1 MLDNF
6 ANWIN
11 GFLWSPALVYLAIA
25 VGLFLSIGLKFPQF
39 RLIKDMVTQ
48 LTKGSGSKEGVSS
61 FQGFCMALG
70 GRVGT
75 GNIAGV
81 ASAIGTGGPGAVFWM
96 WIIALV
102 GAGSAFAESSLAQV
116 YKSTSIGEYRGG
128 PAYYIERGL
137 RCKPLAIIFALA
149 TILAMT
155 ITGPTVQANAIST
168 AFKGINLNVS
178 PLIVGIIVAALF
190 IAVTIGGLKRIGSFA
205 SYVVP
210 IMAGIYLVLAAIILI
225 VNAANIGPMFALIFK
240 CAFNKEAVF
249 GAVFGSCVM
258 MGVKRG
264 IYSNEAGWGSG
275 AHAAAT
281 AEVSHP
287 AKQGLAQSFSVY
299 IDTLLVCTATAI
311 MMLSTGCYN
320 VIGADGAAV
329 YEGLAGV
336 EAGPG
341 FVQAAIDS
349 FIPGFGA
356 PFITIAMFF
365 FAFTTLLSFAVY
377 ADANIQYVLG
387 STTDKT
393 KRFAY
398 IGGCI
403 VIAVLAL
410 FASMKDMTT
419 AWNYADVGVGLMCW
433 LNLPVLALMA
443 PKAFKILKDYEYQK
457 KLGID
462 PVFVPSEAG
471 FTNCELWEEI
481 AHDKYA
487 DLVEAKHIAEGNN
500 GRTPK
505 HFNPENMDD
514 VDTQGSSR
522 TA

>member
-1 MLDNF
+1 MLNDF
-6 ANWIN
+6 ASWLN

-48 LTKGSGSKEGVSS
+48 LTKGSNSEKGVSS

-81 ASAIGTGGPGAVFWM
+81 ASAIGAGGPGAVFWM

-102 GAGSAFAESSLAQV
+102 SAGSAFSESTLAQV

-128 PAYYIERGL
+128 PAFYIEKGL
-137 RCKPLAIIFALA
+137 KCKPLAIIFAFA

-168 AFKGINLNVS
+168 AFKGINLNIS
-178 PLIVGIIVAALF
+178 PIVVGVIVAALF
-190 IAVTIGGLKRIGSFA
+190 IAVTLGGLKRIGSFA
-205 SYVVP
+205 SFVVP
-210 IMAGIYLVLAAIILI
+210 IMAGIYLVLAVIILI
-225 VNAANIGPMFALIFK
+225 VNASQIGPMFALIFK
-240 CAFNKEAVF
+240 CAFNKEAMF

-287 AKQGLAQSFSVY
+287 AKQGLAQAFSVY

-320 VIGADGAAV
+320 VIGADGTAV
-329 YEGLAGV
+329 YEGVAGV

-356 PFITIAMFF
+356 PFITLAMFF

-377 ADANIQYVLG
+377 ADANIQYILG
-387 STTDKT
+387 STNDKI
-393 KRFAY
+393 KRIGY
-398 IGGCI
+398 IAGC
-403 VIAVLAL
+403 VIIALLAL

-419 AWNYADVGVGLMCW
+419 AWNYADVGVGIMCW

-443 PKAFKILKDYEYQK
+443 PKSFKILKDYEKQK
-457 KLGID
+457 KMGID
-462 PVFVPSEAG
+462 PVFIPKEVG
-471 FTNCELWEEI
+471 LDNCEIWDDI
-481 AHDKYA
+481 VANNYA
-487 DLVEAKHIAEGNN
+487 DLVKARKEAEQKG
-500 GRTPK
+500 
-505 HFNPENMDD
+505 
-514 VDTQGSSR
+514 
-522 TA
+522 

>member
-1 MLDNF
+1 MLANF

-11 GFLWSPALVYLAIA
+11 GYLWAPALVYLAIA
-25 VGLFLSIGLKFPQF
+25 VGVFLSVGLKFPQF

-48 LTKGSGSKEGVSS
+48 LRKGSGTESGVSS

-81 ASAIGTGGPGAVFWM
+81 ASAIGVGGPGAVFWM

-102 GAGSAFAESSLAQV
+102 GAGSAFSESTLAQV
-116 YKSTSIGEYRGG
+116 YKSKVIGEYRGG
-128 PAYYIERGL
+128 PAYYIEHGL
-137 RCKPLAIIFALA
+137 KCKPLAIIFALA

-155 ITGPTVQANAIST
+155 VTGPTVQAGAITS
-168 AFKGINLNVS
+168 AFRGLNLNIS
-178 PLIVGIIVAALF
+178 PIVVGIVVAGLL
-190 IAVTIGGLKRIGSFA
+190 IAVTIGGLKRIGQFA
-205 SYVVP
+205 SLVVP
-210 IMAGIYLVLAAIILI
+210 IMAGIYLVLAVIILI
-225 VNAANIGPMFALIFK
+225 VNASQIGPMFALIFK
-240 CAFNKEAVF
+240 CAFNQEAVF

-287 AKQGLAQSFSVY
+287 AKQGLAQAFSVY

-320 VIGADGAAV
+320 VIDAEGNAV
-329 YEGLAGV
+329 FEGLAGV

-356 PFITIAMFF
+356 PFITLALFF

-377 ADANIQYVLG
+377 ADANIQYILQ
-387 STTDKT
+387 STSDKS
-393 KRFAY
+393 KRNAY
-398 IGGCI
+398 VIGCCL
-403 VIAVLAL
+403 IAVLAF
-410 FASMKDMTT
+410 FASMRDMTT
-419 AWNYADVGVGLMCW
+419 AWAFADVGVGLMCW
-433 LNLPVLALMA
+433 LNLPILAIMA
-443 PKAFKILKDYEYQK
+443 PKSFRILKDYERQK
-457 KLGID
+457 KLGLD
-462 PVFVPSEAG
+462 PVFEPADCGIDS
-471 FTNCELWEEI
+471 
-481 AHDKYA
+481 A
-487 DLVEAKHIAEGNN
+487 DLWNEITAENYQDLLDAKHAAE
-500 GRTPK
+500 K
-505 HFNPENMDD
+505 
-514 VDTQGSSR
+514 
-522 TA
+522 

>member
-1 MLDNF
+1 MFLILLLILKEKRHIGKEKVMLDNF

-11 GFLWSPALVYLAIA
+11 GFLWAPALVYLAIA
-25 VGLFLSIGLKFPQF
+25 VGLVLTIGLRFPQF

-48 LTKGSGSKEGVSS
+48 LRKGSGSENGVSS

-102 GAGSAFAESSLAQV
+102 GAGSAFAESALAQT
-116 YKSTSIGEYRGG
+116 YKTTVVGQYRGG
-128 PAYYIERGL
+128 PAFYIEKGL

-155 ITGPTVQANAIST
+155 VTGPTVQANAIST
-168 AFKGINLNVS
+168 AFKGIGLGIS
-178 PLIVGIIVAALF
+178 PIVIGGITAALF
-190 IAVTIGGLKRIGSFA
+190 IAVTLGGLKRIGSFA
-205 SYVVP
+205 SVVVP
-210 IMAGIYLVLAAIILI
+210 IMAGIYLILAVIILI
-225 VNAANIGPMFALIFK
+225 VNAAHIGPMFALIFK
-240 CAFNKEAVF
+240 CAFNMDAVF

-287 AKQGLAQSFSVY
+287 AKQGLAQAFSVY

-311 MMLSTGCYN
+311 MLLSTGCYN
-320 VIGADGAAV
+320 VVGPEGEAI

-341 FVQAAIDS
+341 FVQGAINS

-356 PFITIAMFF
+356 PFITVALFF

-377 ADANIQYVLG
+377 ADSNIQYILE
-387 STTDKT
+387 STSDKV
-393 KRFAY
+393 KKNAY
-398 IGGCI
+398 VIGCLF
-403 VIAVLAL
+403 IAVLAF

-433 LNLPVLALMA
+433 LNLPVLLLMA
-443 PKAFKILKDYEYQK
+443 PQAMRILKDYERQK
-457 KLGID
+457 KLGLD
-462 PVFVPSEAG
+462 PVFEPKDAG
-471 FTNCELWEEI
+471 IENAELWEKIVAE
-481 AHDKYA
+481 KYQQQ
-487 DLVEAKHIAEGNN
+487 LEAKHRAEG
-500 GRTPK
+500 K
-505 HFNPENMDD
+505 
-514 VDTQGSSR
+514 
-522 TA
+522 

>member
-11 GFLWSPALVYLAIA
+11 GYLWAPALVYLAIA
-25 VGLFLSIGLKFPQF
+25 VGVILSVGLKFPQF
-39 RLIKDMVTQ
+39 RLIKDMVGQ
-48 LTKGSGSKEGVSS
+48 LMKGSGSDNGVSS

-81 ASAIGTGGPGAVFWM
+81 ASAIGAGGPGAVFWM

-102 GAGSAFAESSLAQV
+102 GAGSAFSESSLAQT
-116 YKSTSIGEYRGG
+116 YKTTVIGEYRGG
-128 PAYYIERGL
+128 PAYYIEKGL
-137 RCKPLAIIFALA
+137 KCKPLAIIFACA

-155 ITGPTVQANAIST
+155 VTGPTVQAGAIAA
-168 AFKGINLNVS
+168 AFRGINWNIS
-178 PLIVGIIVAALF
+178 EIVVGVIVAVLF
-190 IAVTIGGLKRIGSFA
+190 IAVTLGGLKRIGSFA

-210 IMAGIYLVLAAIILI
+210 IMAGIYLILAVIILVI
-225 VNAANIGPMFALIFK
+225 NARNIIPMFALIFR
-240 CAFNKEAVF
+240 CAFNQEAVF
-249 GAVFGSCVM
+249 GGIFGSCVM

-287 AKQGLAQSFSVY
+287 AKQGLAQAFSVY

-320 VIGADGAAV
+320 VIDADGNAL

-349 FIPGFGA
+349 FVPGLGA

-377 ADANIQYVLG
+377 ADANIQYIVG
-387 STTDKT
+387 HANDKV
-393 KRFAY
+393 KRYAY
-398 IGGCI
+398 IAGCLF
-403 VIAVLAL
+403 IALLAFL
-410 FASMKDMTT
+410 ASMKDMTT
-419 AWNYADVGVGLMCW
+419 AWNYADVGVGIMCW
-433 LNLPVLALMA
+433 LNLPVLLLMA
-443 PKAFKILKDYEYQK
+443 PKSFKILKDYEDQK
-457 KLGID
+457 KMGLD
-462 PVFVPSEAG
+462 PVFIPEDIG
-471 FTNCELWEEI
+471 FENCELWDEI
-481 AHDKYA
+481 VEKNYK
-487 DLVEAKHIAEGNN
+487 DLKEAKRAAMA
-500 GRTPK
+500 GRK
-505 HFNPENMDD
+505 D
-514 VDTQGSSR
+514 
-522 TA
+522 A

>member
-1 MLDNF
+1 MKGAIIMLNDF

-11 GFLWSPALVYLAIA
+11 GFLWSPFLVYLAIA

-48 LTKGSGSKEGVSS
+48 LTKGSGSENGVSS

-81 ASAIGTGGPGAVFWM
+81 ASAIGAGGPGAVFWM

-102 GAGSAFAESSLAQV
+102 GAGSAFSESTLAQV
-116 YKSTSIGEYRGG
+116 YKTTSIGEYRGG
-128 PAYYIERGL
+128 PAYYIEKGL
-137 RCKPLAIIFALA
+137 KCKPLAIIFALA

-168 AFKGINLNVS
+168 AFKGINLNIS
-178 PLIVGIIVAALF
+178 PLVVGIIVAALF
-190 IAVTIGGLKRIGSFA
+190 IAVTLGGLKRIGSFA

-210 IMAGIYLVLAAIILI
+210 IMAGIYLVLAVVILVI
-225 VNAANIGPMFALIFK
+225 NAGNIGPMFALIFK

-249 GAVFGSCVM
+249 GAVFGSCIM

-287 AKQGLAQSFSVY
+287 AKQGLAQAFSVY

-311 MMLSTGCYN
+311 MILSTGCYN
-320 VIGADGAAV
+320 VTAADGTAV
-329 YEGLAGV
+329 YEGLAGT

-356 PFITIAMFF
+356 PVITIAMFG

-377 ADANIQYVLG
+377 ADSNIQYVLG
-387 STTDKT
+387 HTNDKV
-393 KRFAY
+393 KR
-398 IGGCI
+398 IGYVAGC
-403 VIAVLAL
+403 VIIALLAL
-410 FASMKDMTT
+410 LASMKDMTT

-433 LNLPVLALMA
+433 LNLPILAIMA
-443 PKAFKILKDYEYQK
+443 PKSFRILKDYDTQK
-457 KLGID
+457 KMGLD
-462 PVFVPSEAG
+462 PVFVPEDAG
-471 FTNCELWEEI
+471 FDNCELWDEI
-481 AHDKYA
+481 VEKNYK
-487 DLVEAKHIAEGNN
+487 DLKEAKHQAEG
-500 GRTPK
+500 RI
-505 HFNPENMDD
+505 
-514 VDTQGSSR
+514 
-522 TA
+522 

>member
-6 ANWIN
+6 ASWIN
-11 GFLWSPALVYLAIA
+11 GYLWSPFLVYLAIA

-39 RLIKDMVTQ
+39 RLIKDMVGQ
-48 LTKGSGSKEGVSS
+48 LTKGSGSDTGVSS

-96 WIIALV
+96 WMIALF

-116 YKSTSIGEYRGG
+116 YKTTAMGEYRGG
-128 PAYYIERGL
+128 PAFYIERGL
-137 RCKPLAIIFALA
+137 RCKPLAIVFALA

-168 AFKGINLNVS
+168 AFKGINLNIS
-178 PLIVGIIVAALF
+178 PVVIGVIVALLF
-190 IAVTIGGLKRIGSFA
+190 IAVTIGGVKRIGSFA
-205 SYVVP
+205 SLVVP
-210 IMAGIYLVLAAIILI
+210 IMAGVYLILAIIILI
-225 VNAANIGPMFALIFK
+225 VNFQQIIPMFVLIFK
-240 CAFNKEAVF
+240 CAFNAEAAF
-249 GAVFGSCVM
+249 GGVFGSCIM

-287 AKQGLAQSFSVY
+287 AKQGLAQAFSVY

-311 MMLSTGCYN
+311 MLLSTGCYN
-320 VIGADGAAV
+320 VLDSNGNAI

-341 FVQAAIDS
+341 FVQGAINS

-356 PFITIAMFF
+356 PFVTIAMFF

-377 ADANIQYVLG
+377 ADSAIQYIAEN
-387 STTDKT
+387 TNDKI
-393 KRFAY
+393 KKSCYY
-398 IGGCI
+398 IGCM

-410 FASMKDMTT
+410 MASMKDMTT

-433 LNLPVLALMA
+433 LNFPVLILMA
-443 PKAFKILKDYEYQK
+443 PQTFRLLKDYEKQK
-457 KLGID
+457 KMGLD
-462 PVFVPSEAG
+462 PVFIPEEAG
-471 FTNCELWEEI
+471 FKNCDLWDEI
-481 AHDKYA
+481 VREKYQ
-487 DLVEAKHIAEGNN
+487 DLVDAKHQAEG
-500 GRTPK
+500 RS
-505 HFNPENMDD
+505 
-514 VDTQGSSR
+514 V
-522 TA
+522 

>member
-11 GFLWSPALVYLAIA
+11 GYLWAPALVYMAIA

-39 RLIKDMVTQ
+39 RLIGDMVRQ
-48 LTKGSGSKEGVSS
+48 LTRGGSSENGVSS

-102 GAGSAFAESSLAQV
+102 GAGSAFSESTLAQT
-116 YKSTSIGEYRGG
+116 YKNRVIGEYRGG

-137 RCKPLAIIFALA
+137 KCKPLAILFALA

-168 AFKGINLNVS
+168 AFKGLNVGIS
-178 PLIVGIIVAALF
+178 PVLVGVVVAVFF
-190 IAVTIGGLKRIGSFA
+190 IAVTIGGLKRIGTFA
-205 SYVVP
+205 SFVVP
-210 IMAGIYLVLAAIILI
+210 IMAGIYLLLAAIILI
-225 VNAANIGPMFALIFK
+225 INAQHIGPMFALIFK
-240 CAFNKEAVF
+240 CAFNQEAMF

-320 VIGADGAAV
+320 VLDADGNPIV
-329 YEGLAGV
+329 EGLAGV

-341 FVQAAIDS
+341 FVQGAIDS

-356 PFITIAMFF
+356 PFITIALFF

-377 ADANIQYVLG
+377 ADANIQYILG
-387 STTDKT
+387 STPDKV
-393 KRFAY
+393 KRIAY
-398 IGGCI
+398 IIGCLI
-403 VIAVLAL
+403 IAILAF

-419 AWNYADVGVGLMCW
+419 AWDYADVGVGIMCW

-443 PKAFKILKDYEYQK
+443 PKSFRLLRDYERQK
-457 KLGID
+457 KMGID
-462 PVFVPSEAG
+462 PVFEPEDCG
-471 FTNCELWEEI
+471 IDN
-481 AHDKYA
+481 A
-487 DLVEAKHIAEGNN
+487 DLWKEITAERYQDLLDAKHEAEK
-500 GRTPK
+500 RLT
-505 HFNPENMDD
+505 EAA
-514 VDTQGSSR
+514 R
-522 TA
+522 

>member
-1 MLDNF
+1 MLNNF

-11 GFLWSPALVYLAIA
+11 GYLWSPWLVYLAIA

-39 RLIKDMVTQ
+39 RLIKDMLSQ
-48 LTKGSGSKEGVSS
+48 LMKGSGSENGVSS

-81 ASAIGTGGPGAVFWM
+81 ASAIGAGGPGAVFWM

-102 GAGSAFAESSLAQV
+102 GAGSAFSESTLAQV
-116 YKSTSIGEYRGG
+116 YKTTSIGEYRGG
-128 PAYYIERGL
+128 PAYYIEKGL
-137 RCKPLAIIFALA
+137 KCKPLAIIFALA

-155 ITGPTVQANAIST
+155 VTGPTVQANAIST
-168 AFKGINLNVS
+168 AFKGINLNIS
-178 PLIVGIIVAALF
+178 PVVIGVIVAVLF
-190 IAVTIGGLKRIGSFA
+190 IAVTLGGLKRIGSFA

-210 IMAGIYLVLAAIILI
+210 IMAGVYLVLAVIILI
-225 VNAANIGPMFALIFK
+225 VNAGNIGPMFALIFK

-287 AKQGLAQSFSVY
+287 AKQGLAQAFSVY

-320 VIGADGAAV
+320 VTAADGTAV
-329 YEGLAGV
+329 FEGLPGV

-341 FVQAAIDS
+341 FVQGAIDS

-377 ADANIQYVLG
+377 ADSNIQYVLG

-393 KRFAY
+393 KKIAY
-398 IGGCI
+398 VAGCCI
-403 VIAVLAL
+403 IALLAFL
-410 FASMKDMTT
+410 ASMKDMTT
-419 AWNYADVGVGLMCW
+419 AWNYADVGVGIMCW

-443 PKAFKILKDYEYQK
+443 PKSFKILKDYEKQK
-457 KLGID
+457 KMGLD
-462 PVFVPSEAG
+462 PVFVPEDIG
-471 FTNCELWEEI
+471 LDNCELWDEI
-481 AHDKYA
+481 AENRYPEQLK
-487 DLVEAKHIAEGNN
+487 AKREAEG
-500 GRTPK
+500 K
-505 HFNPENMDD
+505 L
-514 VDTQGSSR
+514 
-522 TA
+522 

>member
-1 MLDNF
+1 MLNDF

-11 GFLWSPALVYLAIA
+11 GYLWSPALVYLAIA
-25 VGLFLSIGLKFPQF
+25 VGLFLSIGLRFPQF

-48 LTKGSGSKEGVSS
+48 LTKGSGSESGVSS

-81 ASAIGTGGPGAVFWM
+81 ASAIGAGGPGAVFWM

-102 GAGSAFAESSLAQV
+102 GAGSAFSESTLAQV
-116 YKSTSIGEYRGG
+116 YKTTSIGEYRGG
-128 PAYYIERGL
+128 PAYYIEKGL
-137 RCKPLAIIFALA
+137 KCRPLAIVFALA

-155 ITGPTVQANAIST
+155 VTGPTVQANAIST
-168 AFKGINLNVS
+168 AFKGIDIEVS
-178 PLIVGIIVAALF
+178 PLVVGIIVAALF
-190 IAVTIGGLKRIGSFA
+190 VLVTLGGLKRIGAFA
-205 SYVVP
+205 SLVVP
-210 IMAGIYLVLAAIILI
+210 VMAAIYLILSVVILI
-225 VNAANIGPMFALIFK
+225 VNAGNIIPMFALIFK
-240 CAFNKEAVF
+240 CAFNQEAVF

-287 AKQGLAQSFSVY
+287 AKQGLAQAFSVY

-311 MMLSTGCYN
+311 MILSTGCYN
-320 VIGADGAAV
+320 VIDADGNAV

-341 FVQAAIDS
+341 YVQAAIDS

-377 ADANIQYVLG
+377 ADSNIQYVLKNAP
-387 STTDKT
+387 DKI
-393 KRFAY
+393 KKYAY
-398 IGGCI
+398 IGGCL
-403 VIAVLAL
+403 VIALLAL
-410 FASMKDMTT
+410 LASLKDMET
-419 AWNYADVGVGLMCW
+419 AWNYADVGVGIMCW

-443 PKAFKILKDYEYQK
+443 PKSFRILKDYENQK
-457 KLGID
+457 KQGLD
-462 PVFVPSEAG
+462 PVFVPEKLG
-471 FTNCELWEEI
+471 LNNCELWDEI
-481 AHDKYA
+481 VREKYSAQLAERNRA
-487 DLVEAKHIAEGNN
+487 DQAETAK
-500 GRTPK
+500 
-505 HFNPENMDD
+505 
-514 VDTQGSSR
+514 
-522 TA
+522 

>member
-6 ANWIN
+6 ANWLN
-11 GFLWSPALVYLAIA
+11 GYLWAPALVYLAIA
-25 VGLFLSIGLKFPQF
+25 VGLILSISLKFPQF
-39 RLIKDMVTQ
+39 RLIKDMVHQ
-48 LTKGSGSKEGVSS
+48 LTKGSGSDSGVSS

-81 ASAIGTGGPGAVFWM
+81 ASAIAAGGPGAVFWM
-96 WIIALV
+96 WVIALV
-102 GAGSAFAESSLAQV
+102 GAGSAFSESALAQV
-116 YKSTSIGEYRGG
+116 YKTKAAGEYRGG
-128 PAYYIERGL
+128 PAYYIEKGL
-137 RCKPLAIIFALA
+137 KCKPLAIVFALA

-155 ITGPTVQANAIST
+155 ITGPTVQANAIAT
-168 AFKGINLNVS
+168 AFKGINIDVS
-178 PLIVGIIVAALF
+178 PIVVGIVVFVLF
-190 IAVTIGGLKRIGSFA
+190 LAVTLGGLKRIGTFA

-210 IMAGIYLVLAAIILI
+210 VMSGIYLILAVVILV
-225 VNAANIGPMFALIFK
+225 VNASNIGPMFALIFK
-240 CAFNKEAVF
+240 CAFNMEAAFGGVF
-249 GAVFGSCVM
+249 GTCVM

-299 IDTLLVCTATAI
+299 VDTLLVCTATALMI
-311 MMLSTGCYN
+311 LSTGCYN
-320 VIGADGAAV
+320 VTSADGV
-329 YEGLAGV
+329 SVFEGLAGV

-349 FIPGFGA
+349 LLPGFGA

-377 ADANIQYVLG
+377 ADANVQYIL
-387 STTDKT
+387 STTSDKA
-393 KRFAY
+393 KKYAY
-398 IGGCI
+398 IGVCI

-443 PKAFKILKDYEYQK
+443 PKSIKILKDYEEQK
-457 KLGID
+457 KKGLD
-462 PVFVPSEAG
+462 PVFVPEDIG
-471 FTNCELWEEI
+471 FDNCELWHEIVEE
-481 AHDKYA
+481 KYA
-487 DLVEAKHIAEGNN
+487 DLLEAKRKIEG
-500 GRTPK
+500 
-505 HFNPENMDD
+505 
-514 VDTQGSSR
+514 
-522 TA
+522 

>member
-1 MLDNF
+1 MLGSV

-11 GFLWSPALVYLAIA
+11 GYLWAPALVYLAIA
-25 VGLFLSIGLKFPQF
+25 VGLFLSIGLRFPQF
-39 RLIKDMVTQ
+39 RLIKDMVAQ
-48 LTKGSGSKEGVSS
+48 LRKGGSSENGVSS

-81 ASAIGTGGPGAVFWM
+81 ASAIGMGGPGAVFWM

-102 GAGSAFAESSLAQV
+102 GAGSAFSESTLAQV
-116 YKSTSIGEYRGG
+116 YKSKVIGEYRGG

-137 RCKPLAIIFALA
+137 KCKPLAILFALA

-155 ITGPTVQANAIST
+155 ITGPTVQAGAITS
-168 AFKGINLNVS
+168 AFRGLNVGIS
-178 PLIVGIIVAALF
+178 PVIVGIIVAGFF
-190 IAVTIGGLKRIGSFA
+190 IAVTLGGLKRIGRFA
-205 SYVVP
+205 SFVVP
-210 IMAGIYLVLAAIILI
+210 IMAGIYLILALVIMII
-225 VNAANIGPMFALIFK
+225 NAPQIGPMFALIFK
-240 CAFNKEAVF
+240 CAFNQEAIF

-275 AHAAAT
+275 AHASAT

-320 VIGADGAAV
+320 VLDADGNAIV
-329 YEGLAGV
+329 EGLPGV

-341 FVQAAIDS
+341 YVQGAIDS

-356 PFITIAMFF
+356 PFITIALFF

-387 STTDKT
+387 HTSDKT
-393 KRFAY
+393 KRYAY
-398 IGGCI
+398 TIGCLI
-403 VIAVLAL
+403 IALLAFL
-410 FASMKDMTT
+410 ASMRDMTT
-419 AWNYADVGVGLMCW
+419 AWAFADVGVGIMCW

-443 PKAFKILKDYEYQK
+443 PQSFRLLKDYERQK
-457 KLGID
+457 KMGLD
-462 PVFVPSEAG
+462 PVFEPADCG
-471 FTNCELWEEI
+471 ITQ
-481 AHDKYA
+481 A
-487 DLVEAKHIAEGNN
+487 DLWDEITTEKYQDLLDAKHAAENKALN
-500 GRTPK
+500 
-505 HFNPENMDD
+505 
-514 VDTQGSSR
+514 S
-522 TA
+522 

>member
-1 MLDNF
+1 MLASVAD
-6 ANWIN
+6 WIN
-11 GFLWSPALVYLAIA
+11 GYLWAPALVYLAIA

-39 RLIKDMVTQ
+39 RLIGDMVTQ
-48 LTKGSGSKEGVSS
+48 LRKGSGSENGVSS

-102 GAGSAFAESSLAQV
+102 GAGSAFSESTLAQT
-116 YKSTSIGEYRGG
+116 YKSKVIGEYRGG

-137 RCKPLAIIFALA
+137 KCKPLAILFALA

-155 ITGPTVQANAIST
+155 ITGPTVQAGAITS
-168 AFKGINLNVS
+168 AFRGLNLSIS
-178 PLIVGIIVAALF
+178 PIIVGIIVAGFF
-190 IAVTIGGLKRIGSFA
+190 IAVTLGGLKRIGSFA
-205 SYVVP
+205 SWVVP
-210 IMAGIYLVLAAIILI
+210 IMAGIYLLLAVIIMI
-225 VNAANIGPMFALIFK
+225 INAPQIGPMFALIFK
-240 CAFNKEAVF
+240 CAFNQEAIF

-287 AKQGLAQSFSVY
+287 AKQGLAQAFSVY
-299 IDTLLVCTATAI
+299 IDTLLVCTSTAI

-320 VIGADGAAV
+320 VLDADGNAIV
-329 YEGLAGV
+329 EGLSGV

-341 FVQAAIDS
+341 FVQGAIDS

-356 PFITIAMFF
+356 PFITIALFF

-387 STTDKT
+387 STSDKT
-393 KRFAY
+393 KKYAY
-398 IGGCI
+398 TIGCLI
-403 VIAVLAL
+403 IALLAFL
-410 FASMKDMTT
+410 ASMRDMTT
-419 AWNYADVGVGLMCW
+419 AWAFADVGVGIMCW
-433 LNLPVLALMA
+433 LNLPVLAIMA
-443 PKAFKILKDYEYQK
+443 PKSFRLLKDYERQK
-457 KLGID
+457 KMGLD
-462 PVFVPSEAG
+462 PVFEPADCNIEQ
-471 FTNCELWEEI
+471 
-481 AHDKYA
+481 A
-487 DLVEAKHIAEGNN
+487 DLWKDIAAEKYRDLLDAKHAAEA
-500 GRTPK
+500 RMEK
-505 HFNPENMDD
+505 L
-514 VDTQGSSR
+514 V
-522 TA
+522 